1 MDAKWAT
8 VYARNLLTAKEA
20 DGMEQLEEKE
30 TKIKAIWTEFLAQDL
45 PELKRLL
52 KSAKSAAFEA

>member
-1 MDAKWAT
+1 
-8 VYARNLLTAKEA
+8 
-20 DGMEQLEEKE
+20 MEQLEEKE